1 MWAVE
6 ARNYGEKPDYWYMSG
21 LTEKE
26 SRSRHANLSNSGK
39 WAMVRSWDLKAQ
51 WEQEAADRRIAQ
63 WAKQCKEGLEAQGI
77 DVFVQ

>member
-6 ARNYGEKPDYWYMSG
+6 ARKYGEKPDYWYMSG

-26 SRSRHANLSNSGK
+26 ATRRHNKLADSGEWDMIRSF
-39 WAMVRSWDLKAQ
+39 DLVAQ

-63 WAKQCKEGLEAQGI
+63 WAKEHEDGIGEGQPA
-77 DVFVQ
+77 